1 LASVTTDANGN
12 GSFDVT
18 LPVPPSV
25 TAISSAA
32 TGPTG
37 TSEFSA
43 ALFPKLLNISTRAN
57 VQPGDDL
64 VIGGF
69 IIAGTDAK
77 RVLLRGIGP
86 SLKVGGVAMPGRLQN
101 PVIEL
106 YDSSGAFIADNNNW
120 KDSQQ
125 AEIEGV
131 GLAPSDRLES
141 ALLITLPPSAY
152 TVQLRG

>member
-1 LASVTTDANGN
+1 
-12 GSFDVT
+12 
-18 LPVPPSV
+18 
-25 TAISSAA
+25 
-32 TGPTG
+32 
-37 TSEFSA
+37 
-43 ALFPKLLNISTRAN
+43 
-57 VQPGDDL
+57 
-64 VIGGF
+64 
-69 IIAGTDAK
+69 
-77 RVLLRGIGP
+77 
-86 SLKVGGVAMPGRLQN
+86 MPGRLQN

-141 ALLITLPPSAY
+141 ALLITLPPSPY